1 MARKLIIAL
10 FVLVCLV
17 PLGLAL
23 TYSFLYSI
31 GATGLLTGGITVQ
44 HWSNLFQ
51 GEFLRSML
59 YSLWIALASAGLA
72 LALALAFLFTLR
84 RHFQSPSLYRLLFL
98 PLTIPP
104 IVVAF
109 VVFQLYAGSGIVSR
123 LLFQIGLIDGTG
135 QFPALVQDPYGIGIL
150 LAHVFIVCPF
160 FLLVLL
166 NLYQH
171 EKLDEIDRVAR
182 SLGANS
188 SSIMFK
194 LQLPILMRGLFPLLI
209 LYIIFFMGAYEIP
222 LLLGQS
228 SPQMISVL
236 ILEKLQRFNLGDI
249 PVAYSMAVWYALICI
264 ITISYLLIRFRKREA
279 L

>member
-1 MARKLIIAL
+1 MAKKLIIAL
-10 FVLVCLV
+10 FIFICLLPLVLS
-17 PLGLAL
+17 LG
-23 TYSFLYSI
+23 YSFLYSI
-31 GATGLLTGGITVQ
+31 GAVGLLSDGLTLQ
-44 HWSNLFQ
+44 HWADLFR
-51 GEFLRSML
+51 GEFLNSML
-59 YSLWIALASAGLA
+59 YSLWIALASAGIALMLA
-72 LALALAFLFTLR
+72 LTVLFTLH
-84 RHFQSPSLYRLLFL
+84 RHFQSPGMYRLLFL

-109 VVFQLYAGSGIVSR
+109 VILQMYAGSGILSR
-123 LLFQIGLIDGTG
+123 VLNQTGVIDGIR

-150 LAHVFIVCPF
+150 LAHVFIVFPF

-171 EKLDEIDRVAR
+171 EKLDEIERVAS
-182 SLGANS
+182 SLGADTAT
-188 SSIMFK
+188 IRFK

-249 PVAYSMAVWYALICI
+249 PVAYSMAVWYAAICI
-264 ITISYLLIRFRKREA
+264 ITISYLLMRFRKEEA